1 MKTTDMTPREFV
13 IAKRAAADYLA
24 TARAGYSYRYVDGKW
39 AWVDR
44 DGKIVAAQT
53 PFPVRG

>member
-1 MKTTDMTPREFV
+1 MKTTDMTPRQFAT
-13 IAKRAAADYLA
+13 AKQAAADCAA
-24 TARAGYSYRYVDGKW
+24 THRAGFSYQYVDGKW

-44 DGKIVAAQT
+44 DGNIVASRS